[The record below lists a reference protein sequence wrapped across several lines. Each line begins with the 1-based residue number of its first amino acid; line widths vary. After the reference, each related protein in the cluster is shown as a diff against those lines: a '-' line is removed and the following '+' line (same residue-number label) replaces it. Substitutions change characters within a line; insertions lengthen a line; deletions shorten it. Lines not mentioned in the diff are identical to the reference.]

1 LTLTLLNVRRI
12 ILKDKMDTNKI
23 ITETKSITTF
33 ETFEELILDMLNGYP
48 IWKYFGKFETVFKEH
63 AEEAVK
69 TLIRHEIIE
78 TIPIKEVKKII
89 ESMPIEQL
97 QKLRQDK
104 YRFIWYRL
112 APRGVELA
120 VALSNREISLTNL
133 KISEKMSEYA
143 NETKDFT
150 KTIKILTWVLT
161 LFGFLTFVTSLI
173 NLWVVIHS

>member
-1 LTLTLLNVRRI
+1 
-12 ILKDKMDTNKI
+12 MDTNKI

-63 AEEAVK
+63 AEESVK
-69 TLIRHEIIE
+69 TLIRHGIIE
-78 TIPIKEVKKII
+78 KVPIKEVKIII
-89 ESMPIEQL
+89 ESMPIEEL

-120 VALSNREISLTNL
+120 VSLSNRDISSTNL
-133 KISEKMSEYA
+133 EISEKMLES
-143 NETKDFT
+143 N
-150 KTIKILTWVLT
+150 KTAEKYGKIMKNLTWIVAILTL
-161 LFGFLTFVTSLI
+161 LY
-173 NLWVVIHS
+173 H